1 MDTASILEPFHQFR
15 KSFWLDVPRKH
26 GVVNHGQGLG
36 TEVEEIASLR
46 GAILKSDNL
55 AGPFRGSPKQRTMVQ
70 GEINKE
76 GCPSIHPLF
85 LGSSISKGSYQKK
98 KKKKKKTEHPKKQK
112 ETKTVQSKK
121 HVL

>member
-36 TEVEEIASLR
+36 TEVKEIASLR

-55 AGPFRGSPKQRTMVQ
+55 AGPFWGSPKQRTMVQ
-70 GEINKE
+70 GKINKE
-76 GCPSIHPLF
+76 GCPSIYPLF
-85 LGSSISKGSYQKK
+85 LGSSISKGTYQNKEVETF
-98 KKKKKKTEHPKKQK
+98 KKT
-112 ETKTVQSKK
+112 VA
-121 HVL
+121 